1 MHYSVLS
8 YCLWLLSF
16 CLLSELCKDDNVV
29 CCDETDFIMAPIYI
43 WKTKIFI
50 QPNEFKIKHKTPHNA
65 KKQAQNKIINA
76 QQFVQF
82 NYKKRSNKHGREIV
96 KQYVLI

>member
-1 MHYSVLS
+1 
-8 YCLWLLSF
+8 
-16 CLLSELCKDDNVV
+16 
-29 CCDETDFIMAPIYI
+29 MAPIYI

-96 KQYVLI
+96 KQYVLIWQRGVVN